1 MPGVLWGC
9 RSNEKS
15 CAVAPFS
22 ETLMSL
28 GSLIHTTYY
37 HLLENVVEK
46 CHKSTPHG
54 VKVVGSISAQVEV
67 TFASHCE
74 WDGPLT
80 GLLFGRLLSRRDSP
94 KPEALPPRRMAQAGS
109 IRLPPGSPMASN
121 LFQKRAASTANGLGN
136 SQLERPLRHRQTS
149 VHTPHGRLGFW
160 EPLCQAF
167 LVSKQKAMM
176 QPHNNALLGVSSH

>member
-1 MPGVLWGC
+1 MNFNIGHQAPKSLHLVIRPHQWFARNCLSLLWQSLLQGFFFKMPGVLWGC

-15 CAVAPFS
+15 CAVAPFL

-46 CHKSTPHG
+46 CHKSTNPSWRQG
-54 VKVVGSISAQVEV
+54 GRFNFSSGGSNICISL
-67 TFASHCE
+67 
-74 WDGPLT
+74 WMRRPLT

-121 LFQKRAASTANGLGN
+121 LFQQRAAA
-136 SQLERPLRHRQTS
+136 RPR
-149 VHTPHGRLGFW
+149 
-160 EPLCQAF
+160 
-167 LVSKQKAMM
+167 
-176 QPHNNALLGVSSH
+176 ALATHS